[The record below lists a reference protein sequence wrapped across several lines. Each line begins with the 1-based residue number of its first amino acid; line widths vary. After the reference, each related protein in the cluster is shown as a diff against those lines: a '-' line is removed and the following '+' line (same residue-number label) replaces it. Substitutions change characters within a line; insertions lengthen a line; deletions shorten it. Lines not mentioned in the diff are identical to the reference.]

1 MRSRPIKK
9 KYRSKVLGAVHE
21 TVRGLHRLGLVDQ
34 QTMREFD
41 SSCLTPVETLS
52 PRQIAQLR
60 KREGASQAVFASYL
74 NVTTGLVSKWERGE
88 KHPQGPSL
96 KLLALV
102 QKRGLEA
109 IA

>member
-1 MRSRPIKK
+1 MTK
-9 KYRSKVLGAVHE
+9 KYRSKALGALHE
-21 TVRGLHRLGLVDQ
+21 AMQDLHQVGLLDTK
-34 QTMREFD
+34 TMREFD
-41 SSCLTPVETLS
+41 ASCLTEVEKLS
-52 PRQIAQLR
+52 PEQITEMRRRA
-60 KREGASQAVFASYL
+60 GVSQAVFASYL

-102 QKRGLEA
+102 QKKGLEA